1 MIGRRCRRRDPL
13 TADDED
19 LAAVSDIED
28 DRHLAAKAEVGDL
41 RDRGC
46 EHGRDTGVHRVASA
60 RQHPHPRLGGEV
72 ASGRYHP
79 DTTDD
84 LWSVGRRT
92 SDLLSDG
99 HMGKE
104 SERRKGGGEDDNP
117 AKGSV
122 CPHCP

>member
-1 MIGRRCRRRDPL
+1 MRVQPGVDLHCHIFPPEYLRLARTQGDRIRARIYRRDDGREYIQAPGDFDYPL
-13 TADDED
+13 
-19 LAAVSDIED
+19 
-28 DRHLAAKAEVGDL
+28 
-41 RDRGC
+41 
-46 EHGRDTGVHRVASA
+46 
-60 RQHPHPRLGGEV
+60 
-72 ASGRYHP
+72 
-79 DTTDD
+79 TDD